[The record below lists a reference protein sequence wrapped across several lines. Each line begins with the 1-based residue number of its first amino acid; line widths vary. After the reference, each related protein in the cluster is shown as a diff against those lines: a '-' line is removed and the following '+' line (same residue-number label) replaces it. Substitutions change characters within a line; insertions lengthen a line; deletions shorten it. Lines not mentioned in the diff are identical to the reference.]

1 MSTPYTGQ
9 WIAPEYASDYKNRFL
24 DVHALRHT
32 YNTPM
37 RDLIEDEKLRAFT
50 GHRSVKMS
58 ENYDHKEM
66 IERLPRFAELR
77 ESVDQFPI

>member
-1 MSTPYTGQ
+1 
-9 WIAPEYASDYKNRFL
+9 
-24 DVHALRHT
+24 
-32 YNTPM
+32 M